1 MWSSTGGQLPGH
13 SLDLL
18 LGQRQACQARD
29 VEDLVTVD
37 HGGRF

>member
-1 MWSSTGGQLPGH
+1 VVEHDGQFAGH

-18 LGQRQACQARD
+18 VGQREAREARD

-37 HGGRF
+37 HVGRF